1 MKFTKFGNRLFGFLL
16 KILVSVYGKSTVSRF
31 LRYSGDLM
39 MLRQRGQVSDLIT
52 EILETNG
59 IRKEVI
65 LLKDG
70 QEAIDYFQEGYVNAV
85 EGVQDEVGLIILD
98 LKLPK
103 A

>member
-1 MKFTKFGNRLFGFLL
+1 
-16 KILVSVYGKSTVSRF
+16 
-31 LRYSGDLM
+31 M

-70 QEAIDYFQEGYVNAV
+70 QEAIDCFQEGYVNAV

>member
-1 MKFTKFGNRLFGFLL
+1 
-16 KILVSVYGKSTVSRF
+16 
-31 LRYSGDLM
+31 M